1 MFTIKSCAKQ
11 RSTLATCTPKGD
23 WSKAWKWYLAWF
35 AINLNQ
41 GMQPKCSKIE
51 SDVLTPI
58 RIDWISCNFQSEFDK
73 MYWSKVWVQ
82 EFWYIVPGLDIQ
94 SEQSENYNP
103 VHKMWFQVARTN
115 NSITVY
121 FLVLIQI
128 YGSVVKASSS
138 GLDSWWVLKAST
150 ASRPPR
156 GTKPVSAWTHA
167 LFMLLLSTW

>member
-1 MFTIKSCAKQ
+1 MFPIKSCAKQ
-11 RSTLATCTPKGD
+11 QIYIGYLYSKGRLIK
-23 WSKAWKWYLAWF
+23 SLKM
-35 AINLNQ
+35 ISGMICNLNQ
-41 GMQPKCSKIE
+41 GMQPKCSKVE
-51 SDVLTPI
+51 SDVPTPI
-58 RIDWISCNFQSEFDK
+58 RIDWTSCNFQSESDK

-82 EFWYIVPGLDIQ
+82 EFWYVGPGLDIQ
-94 SEQSENYNP
+94 SEQSGNYNP
-103 VHKMWFQVARTN
+103 VHKKWFQVAITN

-150 ASRPPR
+150 ASRPLR
-156 GTKPVSAWTHA
+156 GTEPVSARIHA